1 MARDTGRKVKKHG
14 RVPGRIRTKVRY
26 EYADGPEQERAFE
39 ILAQLL
45 ADCSRRAAAAEM
57 EAMEPIDGVNR
68 SPGKQPDIDI
78 SSYAVYTTRGG
89 AS

>member
-14 RVPGRIRTKVRY
+14 RIPGRIRTKVRY

-45 ADCSRRAAAAEM
+45 ADCSRRVKARE
-57 EAMEPIDGVNR
+57 EESMEPNGGVIR
-68 SPGKQPDIDI
+68 SPEKQADIDM
-78 SSYAVYTTRGG
+78 SSYYVYTTRGSG
-89 AS
+89 S